1 MFTIKDET
9 VNTIEIDKSVFIS
22 YLKNVSTVK
31 DARAYIQ
38 AIKEKYPDATHHVSA
53 YIVGKGAEYGHYD
66 DDGEPSGTSAMPIF
80 DCLRKNNLTNVVCV
94 VVRYF
99 GGIKLGAG
107 GLVRAYS
114 RSASENLRTNVIV
127 PIIEYSMISLN
138 FNYSYYTVIENSLKS
153 YEIINRTF
161 STNVDLV
168 VKVPDH
174 EVNMV
179 IDNLVR
185 LTNNFIQIKVFKQDN
200 NKDECE

>member
-1 MFTIKDET
+1 MFTIKEET
-9 VNTIEIDKSVFIS
+9 INTIEIDKSIFIS
-22 YLKNVSTVK
+22 HLKSVSDVK
-31 DARAYIQ
+31 EARSYIQ
-38 AIKEKYPDATHHVSA
+38 SIKDKYPDATHHVSA

-114 RSASENLRTNVIV
+114 RSASENLRNNTII
-127 PIIEYSMISLN
+127 PIIEYSLISLT
-138 FNYSYYTVIENSLKS
+138 FNYSYLIVIENSLKS

-161 STNVDLV
+161 STNVDLA
-168 VKVPDH
+168 VKVPNDD
-174 EVNMV
+174 VDSVINM
-179 IDNLVR
+179 LVD
-185 LTNNFIQIKVFKQDN
+185 LTNNFIQIKVFKQEN
-200 NKDECE
+200 EN

>member
-1 MFTIKDET
+1 MFTIKEET
-9 VNTIEIDKSVFIS
+9 INTIEIDKSIFIS
-22 YLKNVSTVK
+22 HLKNVSNVK
-31 DARAYIQ
+31 EAKNYIQ
-38 AIKEKYPDATHHVSA
+38 SIKDKYPDATHHVSA

-94 VVRYF
+94 VVRYY

-114 RSASENLRTNVIV
+114 RSASENLRTNTII
-127 PIIEYSMISLN
+127 PIIEYSLISLT
-138 FNYSYYTVIENSLKS
+138 FNYSYLTVIENSLKP

-168 VKVPDH
+168 VKVPTYD
-174 EVNMV
+174 VDSV
-179 IDNLVR
+179 IDILIT
-185 LTNNFIQIKVFKQDN
+185 LTNSFIKIKVFKEEN
-200 NKDECE
+200 RVEKKF

>member
-1 MFTIKDET
+1 MFTIKEET
-9 VNTIEIDKSVFIS
+9 INTIEIDKSIFIS
-22 YLKNVSTVK
+22 HLKNVSNVK
-31 DARAYIQ
+31 EAKNYIQ
-38 AIKEKYPDATHHVSA
+38 SIKDKYPDATHHVSA

-114 RSASENLRTNVIV
+114 RSASENLRTNTII
-127 PIIEYSMISLN
+127 PIIEYSLISLT
-138 FNYSYYTVIENSLKS
+138 FNYSYLTVIENNLKL

-168 VKVPDH
+168 VKVPTYD
-174 EVNMV
+174 VDSV
-179 IDNLVR
+179 INILIT
-185 LTNNFIQIKVFKQDN
+185 LTNSFIKIKVFKEE
-200 NKDECE
+200 NKN

>member
-1 MFTIKDET
+1 MFTLKEET
-9 VNTIEIDKSVFIS
+9 INTIEIDKSVFIS
-22 YLKNVSTVK
+22 HLKPVNDVK
-31 DARAYIQ
+31 EARNYIQ
-38 AIKEKYPDATHHVSA
+38 SIKDKYPDATHHVSA

-114 RSASENLRTNVIV
+114 RSASENLRINTIV
-127 PIIEYSMISLN
+127 PIIEYSIISLT
-138 FNYSYYTVIENSLKS
+138 FNYTYLTVIENSLKN
-153 YEIINRTF
+153 YEIVNRTY

-168 VKVPDH
+168 VNIP
-174 EVNMV
+174 N
-179 IDNLVR
+179 
-185 LTNNFIQIKVFKQDN
+185 
-200 NKDECE
+200 

>member
-1 MFTIKDET
+1 MFTIKEET

-22 YLKNVSTVK
+22 YLKNVSSVK
-31 DARAYIQ
+31 DARNYIR

-66 DDGEPSGTSAMPIF
+66 DDGEPSGTSAMPIY

-114 RSASENLRTNVIV
+114 RSASENLRINTIV

-138 FNYSYYTVIENSLKS
+138 FNYSYYTIIENSLKS
-153 YEIINRTF
+153 YEIVNRTF

-168 VKVPDH
+168 VKVPDY
-174 EVNMV
+174 EVDQV
-179 IDNLVR
+179 ITGLVH
-185 LTNNFIQIKVFKQDN
+185 LTNNFIQIKVFKQDKEN
-200 NKDECE
+200 EYE

>member
-1 MFTIKDET
+1 MFTIKEET
-9 VNTIEIDKSVFIS
+9 INTIEIDKSIFIS
-22 YLKNVSTVK
+22 HLKNVSDIK
-31 DARAYIQ
+31 EARTYIQ
-38 AIKEKYPDATHHVSA
+38 SIKNKYPNATHHVSA

-114 RSASENLRTNVIV
+114 RSASENLRTNTII
-127 PIIEYSMISLN
+127 PIIEYSLISLT
-138 FNYSYYTVIENSLKS
+138 FNYSYLTVIENSLKS
-153 YEIINRTF
+153 YEIVNRTF

-168 VKVPDH
+168 VKIPNH
-174 EVNMV
+174 EVNSV
-179 IDNLVR
+179 VNGLIT
-185 LTNNFIQIKVFKQDN
+185 LTNNFIQIKVFKQEN
-200 NKDECE
+200 EN

>member
-1 MFTIKDET
+1 MFTIKEET
-9 VNTIEIDKSVFIS
+9 INTIEIDKSVFIS
-22 YLKNVSTVK
+22 HLKPVSDVK
-31 DARAYIQ
+31 DARKYIQ
-38 AIKEKYPDATHHVSA
+38 SIKDKYPDATHHVSA

-114 RSASENLRTNVIV
+114 RSASENLRVNTIV
-127 PIIEYSMISLN
+127 PIIEYSMISLT
-138 FNYSYYTVIENSLKS
+138 FNYSYLTVIENSLKP
-153 YEIINRTF
+153 YEIVNRTF

-168 VKVPDH
+168 VKVPNH
-174 EVNMV
+174 EVDIV
-179 IDNLVR
+179 IQSLVH
-185 LTNNFIQIKVFKQDN
+185 LTNNFIQIKVFKQEE
-200 NKDECE
+200 KHEYE